1 MFGGPI
7 TLLAVP
13 RLSHLALPV
22 LLSMLGMALLAC
34 QKPAPVD
41 DAAVVPASPAMRTGP
56 IAVAEALV
64 SGSKAPEPEPPP
76 TEPERLPEPEAIW
89 RLPDDYLRFDGAC
102 EPGPRVTLAFGGDL
116 LLHHELQ
123 EQAYAVDEGAA
134 VLWSNIA
141 DLLAEPDLTYLNL
154 EGPMA
159 AGLDRDFLEVEDPGR
174 KFDRVVYTAYPR
186 FNYHASIAKDLVTAG
201 VDVVSTANN
210 HALDR
215 GNLGVDRTIAA
226 LRQAKLPF
234 IGTHEAGELSR
245 SYTLT
250 QIGELE
256 IAWIACTQ
264 TTNQI
269 PDDFDQVT
277 RCGNGAVIED
287 QIRRL
292 RATGRYHKREPK
304 VDAVIV
310 TPHWGKEY
318 VHTPRES
325 DQQLAQRWID
335 AGAIAVIGSHP
346 HVVQP
351 WAKLHA
357 EDGREGLVFYSLGNF
372 ASHQVELSRRSSLLL
387 YVSLVEAADGELH
400 IAGVR
405 YVPLHVAQRGDEF
418 FVEAVDRVQ
427 GPADARALLVAL
439 LGAGNLALPDE
450 SKLGDPHC
458 DEAWRPHPIPQWA
471 ELPTPFV
478 IPGTEVAV
486 VEGQPVDA
494 VQ

>member
-1 MFGGPI
+1 
-7 TLLAVP
+7 
-13 RLSHLALPV
+13 
-22 LLSMLGMALLAC
+22 MAPLAC
-34 QKPAPVD
+34 QKPAPVED
-41 DAAVVPASPAMRTGP
+41 AVVPASSVMRSGP
-56 IAVAEALV
+56 IAAAEALV
-64 SGSKAPEPEPPP
+64 NASKTPEPAPAPEQPQPI
-76 TEPERLPEPEAIW
+76 PEPEAIW

-102 EPGPRVTLAFGGDL
+102 EPGKRVTLAFGGDL
-116 LLHHELQ
+116 LLHQELQ
-123 EQAYAVDEGAA
+123 QQAYAVDEGAA

-141 DLLAEPDLTYLNL
+141 DLLAEPDLMYLNL

-174 KFDRVVYTAYPR
+174 KYDRVVYTAYPR
-186 FNYHASIAKDLVTAG
+186 FNYHASIAKDLVAAG
-201 VDVVSTANN
+201 VDIVSTANN
-210 HALDR
+210 HSLDR

-226 LRQAKLPF
+226 LRQAKLAF
-234 IGTHEAGELSR
+234 IGTHEAGELAR
-245 SYTLT
+245 SYTLSN
-250 QIGELE
+250 IGELQ

-269 PDDFDQVT
+269 PDELGQVT

-387 YVSLVEAADGELH
+387 YVTLVEAADGELR

-405 YVPLHVAQRGDEF
+405 YVPLHVRQQKDEF

-427 GPADARALLVAL
+427 GRVQGAADARALMVAL

-450 SKLGDPHC
+450 PKLADPHC
-458 DEAWRPHPIPQWA
+458 DDAWRPHPIPQWA

-478 IPGTEVAV
+478 IPGTEVAA
-486 VEGQPVDA
+486 VEGQLVEGDT
-494 VQ
+494 VEVVR